1 VTGAALHGSVLPVVA
16 VALVVSATVAIGVY
30 GLRLARTTSDF
41 MVASRTVSPLWNA
54 SAIGGEYLSAASF
67 LGIAGLVM
75 AYGADALW
83 FPVGFVA
90 GYLVLLLLVAAPL
103 RRSGAYTVPDFA
115 EVRLGSRSLR
125 RLCAVT
131 VVVIAL
137 LYLVPQLHGAGL
149 ALRAT
154 TGAPVQVGAV
164 LVAVVVTL
172 NVAGGGMRSATYVQ
186 AFQYWLKLTALAVPA
201 LFLLL
206 AWQSDGSP
214 AFTGPAGPVFR
225 ETTSVLVDAPINVVV
240 EDPVQVRVDGRP
252 RLLDTGPHGFA
263 EGSTLVFPAGA
274 AVPHVEW
281 LQPATGASWARPL
294 SGAGGAEH
302 PLYATYALVLAT
314 FLGTMGL
321 PHVLVRFYTN
331 PDGGAARRTTLYVL
345 ALLGLFYLL
354 PSLYGALGRLYVPE
368 LLLTG
373 RTDAVVLA
381 LPVAA
386 VAGVGGQLLQAL
398 LVAGAFAAFLSTSSG
413 LLVTTAGVLVQDLLP
428 ARPGRGAGRL
438 RGSVGS
444 YQVATLL
451 TGAVALAVALPAAR
465 LPLTQVVG
473 LAFAVAAST
482 FCPLLVLGIWWRGL
496 TATGAAAGL
505 VAGGGLSAVAVAS
518 TLSGAVTG
526 GWPQALLAQPAAW
539 TVPTAFA
546 VMVCGSLLTRRSVP
560 SDVGRTMLAL
570 HGPESLGLRPET
582 DRSSRG
588 STARRSQPSG
598 RRNRD

>member
-1 VTGAALHGSVLPVVA
+1 MSDATLPLIA
-16 VALVVSATVAIGVY
+16 VALVVSATVGIGVY

-41 MVASRTVSPLWNA
+41 LVASRTVSPLWNA

-83 FPVGFVA
+83 YPVGFVA
-90 GYLVLLLLVAAPL
+90 GYFVLLLLVAAPL

-115 EVRLGSRSLR
+115 EVRLGSRALR
-125 RLCAVT
+125 RLCALAAVA
-131 VVVIAL
+131 IGM

-164 LVAVVVTL
+164 LVAVVVTV
-172 NVAGGGMRSATYVQ
+172 NVAGGGMRSATFVQ

-201 LFLLL
+201 IFLLL
-206 AWQSDGSP
+206 AWQGDGRPEIAGS
-214 AFTGPAGPVFR
+214 AGPVFA
-225 ETTSVLVDAPINVVV
+225 ETTTVSVDSAVRFVVDEPVEVVV
-240 EDPVQVRVDGRP
+240 DRQPRVLQPGAQELR
-252 RLLDTGPHGFA
+252 A
-263 EGSTLVFPAGA
+263 GSTVVFPAGA
-274 AVPHVEW
+274 AVPHVEG
-281 LQPATGASWARPL
+281 LEPSRGTSWVRPL
-294 SGAGGAEH
+294 SGAGGVEH

-331 PDGGAARRTTLYVL
+331 PDGRAARRTTLVVI
-345 ALLGLFYLL
+345 ALLGAFYLL
-354 PSLYGALGRLYVPE
+354 PALYGALGRLYVPE

-373 RTDAVVLA
+373 RTDAVVLS

-386 VAGVGGQLLQAL
+386 LGGTAGPLLQAL

-428 ARPGRGAGRL
+428 AGRGDGPL
-438 RGSVGS
+438 RASVRGF
-444 YQVATLL
+444 QLATVAVGVVALV
-451 TGAVALAVALPAAR
+451 VALAAAALPV
-465 LPLTQVVG
+465 TQVVG
-473 LAFAVAAST
+473 LAFAIAAST

-505 VAGGGLSAVAVAS
+505 LAGGGLSSLAVAI
-518 TLSGAVTG
+518 TLSGAVDG
-526 GWPQALLAQPAAW
+526 GWAQSLLAQPAAW
-539 TVPTAFA
+539 TVPTAFL
-546 VMVCGSLLTRRSVP
+546 VMVATSLLTRSTIP

-570 HGPESLGLRPET
+570 HGPDALGLP
-582 DRSSRG
+582 G
-588 STARRSQPSG
+588 GPTARRS
-598 RRNRD
+598 